1 MVQISVN
8 MIWTKK
14 KTIEASSAANESFL
28 PRIFESLER
37 WQLLKPHYKI
47 IFPEHKLLSFVLI
60 QHCKKWIPKKKPK
73 KKKTKVKV
81 LPSCSKPS
89 SLLLQW
95 SCSHQH
101 LFIPTLHINL
111 QVIGG
116 KYVLH
121 TTSKWVLCK

>member
-1 MVQISVN
+1 MVQISAN

-14 KTIEASSAANESFL
+14 KTTEASSAANESFL

-60 QHCKKWIPKKKPK
+60 QHCKKWIPKKKQNK
-73 KKKTKVKV
+73 KKKTQKKRR
-81 LPSCSKPS
+81 SKYFQVVPNQAHS
-89 SLLLQW
+89 Y
-95 SCSHQH
+95 
-101 LFIPTLHINL
+101 FNGV
-111 QVIGG
+111 VIGG